1 MPSAPMDSKP
11 EVENFIARWEKAEA
25 SERANYQMFLTEL
38 ADLLGAPHP
47 DPAGAD
53 NEFNAYV
60 FDRAIT
66 RQKPDGTSTTVWA
79 DLYKRGCFILETKQG
94 AHAPAAASVA
104 EDPTPRAPSPAPHK
118 TGHGIRGT
126 RQWDIAL
133 EKAYNQA
140 RGYIRDLP
148 SSEGRPPFLIVC
160 DVGYVIELYSEF
172 TCTGG
177 SYIRFPD
184 PKHHRIHLEDLRDP
198 AIRQRLHSIWTDP
211 LSLDPSK
218 HAAKVTRE
226 VAEHLSALAKSLEA
240 DGHHAQAISTFL
252 QRSLFTMFAED
263 VGLLPEGC
271 YINVLERLKDAPEGF
286 AITITNL
293 WKDMA
298 NEEEWSVALMQK
310 IAYFNGGLFE
320 NASAL
325 PCNVQQIGLLI
336 GAAKPD
342 WSDVEPA
349 IFGTLLERA
358 LSPRERHKLGAHYT
372 PRSYVERLVKPT
384 VIDPLRSQWDAVKTA
399 AAQFTEADQTDKAIA
414 VVKDFHHELCG
425 IKVLDPACGS
435 GNFLYVTLEHMKRL
449 EGEVLEL
456 LEALGDDE
464 LTFEMEAFK
473 VRPSQFYGLEL
484 NSRAVAIAQLVLWI
498 GYFQW
503 HKKTT
508 GTADTKDR
516 PLLPKQ
522 QTILQQDAVLAYDA
536 QTPRRRFVEAASSR
550 SVETQQTK
558 RQDAA
563 ATVEAASSRLSVAV
577 KYAYYN
583 PYKKVEISKA
593 SLPHW
598 RQEDVT
604 YFVTFRLADSLPQ
617 QKLNAWKAERDAWLA
632 ANPKPHS
639 EEQKSDYFERF
650 SSKME
655 AWLDAGHGDC
665 ILANPACKKIV
676 EDAMRHFD
684 GERYEL
690 GEHTVASNHVHA
702 LVTPKQ
708 GHELSGIVHS
718 WKSYTANELN
728 KHLGRSGQVWQKE
741 YYDHILR
748 TANAAY
754 RIEEY
759 IKRHDATVAA
769 ASSRLAETETNQT
782 ERQDAASTGHYE
794 FVCIW
799 DGRSTKPHPV
809 TGKEVPDESVTI
821 PVYDYSNPRRAE
833 WPEAD
838 YIVGNPPF
846 IGTSRMRD
854 ALGDGYTEALR
865 KVWKKDVPES
875 ADFVMFWWE
884 KAAELL
890 RAKKIERF
898 GFITTNSIHQTFNRR
913 VLEKH
918 LGDPKNPVSIAF
930 AIPDHPWVDTV
941 DGAAV
946 RIAMTVATRDQSI
959 GELNRVTNEIEIG
972 DGEHAVDLRTQLGKI
987 AANLKIGADVT
998 SAVSLSGNQKISC
1011 PGVKLHGAGFIVTPE
1026 QAKELGLGRI
1036 EGLEKYIRGYRNG
1049 RDLTTMP
1056 REVMIIDLLGLTDK
1070 EVRETY
1076 PEVYQHVA
1084 SSVKPER
1091 DQNKRETYKKYWWLF
1106 GEPRKDFR
1114 PALADLP
1121 RYITTV
1127 ETSKHRFFQF
1137 LDQSVLPDNKLI
1149 NFALADACHLA
1160 VLSSSIH
1167 VLWALNNG
1175 SRLGFGNDPVYVKTR
1190 CFETFPF
1197 PHLPEDSPL
1206 KARLRE
1212 LGEQLDAHRKRQQAA
1227 HPELTMTGMYN
1238 VLEKL
1243 RREEP
1248 LTGKEKKIHDN
1259 GLVTLLKQ
1267 IHDEIDT
1274 ATAEA
1279 YGWSDLFADKP
1290 LADRLAQGE
1299 ESLEQQILQR
1309 LVDLNHERAGE
1320 EAKGKIRYLR
1330 PEYQDPEFE
1339 KRKPESGNLKG
1350 EQEELPGTKAPQVSS
1365 LKPQPSAKQPWPK
1378 DLPSQVSALRT
1389 LLPETGPDPSALAA
1403 HFSKRSKKRIFE
1415 IDQILTTLK
1424 NLGQL

>member
-1 MPSAPMDSKP
+1 MPPAHEDSTP

-25 SERANYQMFLTEL
+25 SERANYQMFLAEL
-38 ADLLGAPHP
+38 ADLLGVPHP

-53 NEFNAYV
+53 NEFNSYV

-94 AHAPAAASVA
+94 ANAAAPSSAISPPPSAPAARKA
-104 EDPTPRAPSPAPHK
+104 
-118 TGHGIRGT
+118 GHGIRGT
-126 RQWDIAL
+126 RQWDISL

-148 SSEGRPPFLIVC
+148 SAEGRPPFLIVC

-184 PKHHRIHLEDLRDP
+184 PKNHRIQLEDLRDP

-211 LSLDPSK
+211 LALDPSK

-240 DGHHAQAISTFL
+240 DGHDAQAISTFL

-271 YINVLERLKDAPEGF
+271 YIEVLQRLKDAPDGF

-298 NEEEWSVALMQK
+298 SEEEWSVALMQK

-320 NASAL
+320 YASAL
-325 PCNVQQIGLLI
+325 PCNAQQIGLLI

-384 VIDPLRSQWDAVKTA
+384 VIDPLRDRWDAVKTA
-399 AAQFTEADQTDKAIA
+399 AVQFTEADQIDKAIA
-414 VVKDFHHELCG
+414 AVKDFHHELCG

-484 NSRAVAIAQLVLWI
+484 NGRAVAIAQLVLWI

-522 QTILQQDAVLAYDA
+522 QTIVQQDAVLAYDE
-536 QTPRRRFVEAASSR
+536 QTPRKRKVEVAS
-550 SVETQQTK
+550 T
-558 RQDAA
+558 
-563 ATVEAASSRLSVAV
+563 RLSSSQASCL
-577 KYAYYN
+577 N
-583 PYKKVEISKA
+583 PD
-593 SLPHW
+593 
-598 RQEDVT
+598 QE
-604 YFVTFRLADSLPQ
+604 
-617 QKLNAWKAERDAWLA
+617 
-632 ANPKPHS
+632 
-639 EEQKSDYFERF
+639 
-650 SSKME
+650 
-655 AWLDAGHGDC
+655 
-665 ILANPACKKIV
+665 
-676 EDAMRHFD
+676 
-684 GERYEL
+684 
-690 GEHTVASNHVHA
+690 
-702 LVTPKQ
+702 
-708 GHELSGIVHS
+708 
-718 WKSYTANELN
+718 
-728 KHLGRSGQVWQKE
+728 
-741 YYDHILR
+741 
-748 TANAAY
+748 
-754 RIEEY
+754 
-759 IKRHDATVAA
+759 
-769 ASSRLAETETNQT
+769 NQ
-782 ERQDAASTGHYE
+782 QDAASTIEE

-799 DGRSTKPHPV
+799 DGRTTKTHPV

-846 IGTSRMRD
+846 IGKGERMRGL
-854 ALGDGYTEALR
+854 LGDGYVEALR
-865 KVWKKDVPES
+865 KAWKKDVPDS

-884 KAAELL
+884 KAAQLL
-890 RAKKIERF
+890 RLGKVERF

-913 VLEKH
+913 ILEKH
-918 LGDPKNPVSIAF
+918 LNDNKKPINIAY

-946 RIAMTVATRDQSI
+946 RIAMTVASCDPGL
-959 GELNRVTNEIEIG
+959 GELNRVTKETEVG
-972 DGEHAVDLRTQLGKI
+972 DGEQAVELQTQLGKI
-987 AANLKIGADVT
+987 VANLKIGADLT
-998 SAVSLSGNQKISC
+998 SANSLNSNSTLCSTGLILGGRGFVIEQEFLNTLFEQNPKTIEISGPRWNGKD
-1011 PGVKLHGAGFIVTPE
+1011 IVDNWRGDHILDTYHLTE
-1026 QAKELGLGRI
+1026 ELLI
-1036 EGLEKYIRGYRNG
+1036 QE
-1049 RDLTTMP
+1049 
-1056 REVMIIDLLGLTDK
+1056 
-1070 EVRETY
+1070 Y
-1076 PEVYQHVA
+1076 PEVYQHLRNTVF
-1084 SSVKPER
+1084 PER
-1091 DQNKRETYKKYWWLF
+1091 QSNRDEKLRREWW
-1106 GEPRKDFR
+1106 KFR
-1114 PALADLP
+1114 RSNADARSTIEGLDRFLVTP
-1121 RYITTV
+1121 
-1127 ETSKHRFFQF
+1127 ETSKHRFYCF
-1137 LDQSVLPDNKLI
+1137 LEKGSKPEHGLVVFGSSDSFFSGIISSV
-1149 NFALADACHLA
+1149 
-1160 VLSSSIH
+1160 IH
-1167 VLWALNNG
+1167 EKWALRQGGTLEDRPRYN
-1175 SRLGFGNDPVYVKTR
+1175 KTR

-1197 PHLPEDSPL
+1197 PDLNEDDPL
-1206 KARLRE
+1206 KTRIRE

-1227 HPELTMTGMYN
+1227 HPKLTLTGMYN

-1243 RREEP
+1243 RKAEP
-1248 LTGKEKKIHDN
+1248 LNDKDKAIHDA

-1267 IHDEIDT
+1267 IHDDLDT
-1274 ATAEA
+1274 AVLEA
-1279 YGWSDLFADKP
+1279 YGWADLLGRDGSP
-1290 LADRLAQGE
+1290 QPSVLADRLAKRDE
-1299 ESLEQQILQR
+1299 ALEQELLTR
-1309 LVDLNHERAGE
+1309 LVALNHERAAE
-1320 EAKGKIRYLR
+1320 EAKGKVRWLR
-1330 PEYQDPEFE
+1330 PEYQDPDYQA
-1339 KRKPESGNLKG
+1339 SGDRSQATE
-1350 EQEELPGTKAPQVSS
+1350 EQQELAGTETPQVSG
-1365 LKPQPSAKQPWPK
+1365 LKSPPSAKLAWPK
-1378 DLPSQVSALRT
+1378 DLPSQVAAIRT
-1389 LLPETGPDPSALAA
+1389 LIPSTGTDANAIAPY
-1403 HFSKRSKKRIFE
+1403 FGKRTKKRISE

>member
-1 MPSAPMDSKP
+1 MPSAPMDSTP

-25 SERANYQMFLTEL
+25 SERANYQMFLAEL
-38 ADLLGAPHP
+38 ADLLGVPHP

-53 NEFNAYV
+53 NENNAYV

-94 AHAPAAASVA
+94 VNAADPSSAIIHPPSAPA
-104 EDPTPRAPSPAPHK
+104 PRK

-184 PKHHRIHLEDLRDP
+184 PKNHRIQLEDLRDP
-198 AIRQRLHSIWTDP
+198 AIRQRLHTIWTDP
-211 LSLDPSK
+211 LALDPSK

-240 DGHHAQAISTFL
+240 DGHDAQAISTFL

-271 YINVLERLKDAPEGF
+271 YIEVLQRLKAAPEGF
-286 AITITNL
+286 VITITNL

-298 NEEEWSVALMQK
+298 SEEEWSVALMQK

-320 NASAL
+320 HASAL
-325 PCNVQQIGLLI
+325 PCNAKQIELLI
-336 GAAKPD
+336 GAAQPD

-399 AAQFTEADQTDKAIA
+399 AAQFTEADDTDKAIG

-456 LEALGDDE
+456 LEILGDTE

-484 NSRAVAIAQLVLWI
+484 NGRAVAIAQLVLWI

-522 QTILQQDAVLAYDA
+522 QTIVQQDAVLAYDEK
-536 QTPRRRFVEAASSR
+536 TPRKNDD
-550 SVETQQTK
+550 Q
-558 RQDAA
+558 
-563 ATVEAASSRLSVAV
+563 
-577 KYAYYN
+577 
-583 PYKKVEISKA
+583 
-593 SLPHW
+593 
-598 RQEDVT
+598 
-604 YFVTFRLADSLPQ
+604 
-617 QKLNAWKAERDAWLA
+617 
-632 ANPKPHS
+632 
-639 EEQKSDYFERF
+639 
-650 SSKME
+650 
-655 AWLDAGHGDC
+655 
-665 ILANPACKKIV
+665 
-676 EDAMRHFD
+676 
-684 GERYEL
+684 
-690 GEHTVASNHVHA
+690 
-702 LVTPKQ
+702 
-708 GHELSGIVHS
+708 
-718 WKSYTANELN
+718 
-728 KHLGRSGQVWQKE
+728 
-741 YYDHILR
+741 
-748 TANAAY
+748 
-754 RIEEY
+754 
-759 IKRHDATVAA
+759 
-769 ASSRLAETETNQT
+769 
-782 ERQDAASTGHYE
+782 

-799 DGRSTKPHPV
+799 DGRTTKTHPV

-884 KAAELL
+884 KAAQLL
-890 RAKKIERF
+890 RLGKVQRF

-913 VLEKH
+913 ILEKH
-918 LGDPKNPVSIAF
+918 LGNDKKPVNIAY

-946 RIAMTVATRDQSI
+946 RIAMTVASCDHGS
-959 GELNRVTNEIEIG
+959 GELNRVTQETELG
-972 DGEHAVDLRTQLGKI
+972 DGEQAVELQTQLGKI
-987 AANLKIGADVT
+987 VANLKIGADTSSAHALQSNSKIVSRGVQTIGSGFVLKPEEIPNGVT
-998 SAVSLSGNQKISC
+998 FPSDRVRPYLNGKDVTNKPRGVFVLDFYGLSEEESRSN
-1011 PGVKLHGAGFIVTPE
+1011 HPE
-1026 QAKELGLGRI
+1026 L
-1036 EGLEKYIRGYRNG
+1036 
-1049 RDLTTMP
+1049 
-1056 REVMIIDLLGLTDK
+1056 
-1070 EVRETY
+1070 
-1076 PEVYQHVA
+1076 YQHLFNTVRA
-1084 SSVKPER
+1084 ER
-1091 DQNKRETYKKYWWLF
+1091 LQNKRQSYRDAWWVL
-1106 GEPRKDFR
+1106 GEPQ
-1114 PALADLP
+1114 PALRKQIDGLST
-1121 RYITTV
+1121 YIISPVTA
-1127 ETSKHRFFQF
+1127 KHRFFLTCTSQ
-1137 LDQSVLPDNKLI
+1137 VLPDQALNV
-1149 NFALADACHLA
+1149 FALSDGCYLGT
-1160 VLSSSIH
+1160 LSSSLH
-1167 VLWALNNG
+1167 VIWALAQG
-1175 SRLGFGNDPVYVKTR
+1175 GRLGVGNDPRYNNSR

-1197 PHLPEDSPL
+1197 PDLADDAPL
-1206 KARLRE
+1206 KARIRE

-1227 HPELTMTGMYN
+1227 HPELTLTGMYN

-1243 RREEP
+1243 RSDTP
-1248 LTGKEKKIHDN
+1248 LNDKEKAIHDA

-1267 IHDEIDT
+1267 IHDELD
-1274 ATAEA
+1274 AAVFEA
-1279 YGWSDLFADKP
+1279 YGWSDLYRA
-1290 LADRLAQGE
+1290 RE
-1299 ESLEQQILQR
+1299 ELSHFRIFDWKDGSTQILEVLSADDLAAITREHEEKIEQELLKR
-1309 LVDLNHERAGE
+1309 LVALNHKRAAE
-1320 EAKGKIRYLR
+1320 EAKGNIRWLR
-1330 PEYQDPEFE
+1330 PEYQCPEDT
-1339 KRKPESGNLKG
+1339 KG
-1350 EQEELPGTKAPQVSS
+1350 EERSVKAEQTKLAGTEAKPKTGKPITEKLKWPATLPAQV
-1365 LKPQPSAKQPWPK
+1365 A
-1378 DLPSQVSALRT
+1378 AIHA
-1389 LLPETGPDPSALAA
+1389 LLPTTGSDANAIAP
-1403 HFSKRSKKRIFE
+1403 HFGKRTKKRLEDIN
-1415 IDQILTTLK
+1415 QILTTLK